1 MRPEKKSILEE
12 IKNDIA
18 GSEYV
23 VLTNCRGLNVQKLA
37 ELRVKLRKS
46 GSRLKV
52 AKNTFIHHAAKQ
64 AGRNGLDE
72 FLIGP
77 TALIYGKSDV
87 CAVAKLLKDFIGDSK
102 MPTIKGGL
110 MGPRVLSKKD
120 IEDIAD
126 LPPKKVLQGILVGT
140 IAAPMS
146 QLVGVMNSKLL
157 TLLYALKAIE
167 TKKGGQ
173 SA

>member
-12 IKNDIA
+12 IKKDIE

-23 VLTNCRGLNVQKLA
+23 LLTDCRGLNVQKLA
-37 ELRVKLRKS
+37 DLRGKLRKM

-52 AKNTFIHHAAKQ
+52 AKNTFIHYAAKQ
-64 AGRNGLDE
+64 AGRDGLDG
-72 FLIGP
+72 FLTGP

-87 CAVAKLLKDFIGDSK
+87 CAVAKLLKDFIADNTL
-102 MPTIKGGL
+102 PVIKGGL
-110 MGPRVLSKKD
+110 MGPRLLSKQD
-120 IEDIAD
+120 IQDIAD
-126 LPPKKVLQGILVGT
+126 LPPKQVMQAMLVGT

-157 TLLYALKAIE
+157 TLMYALKAIE
-167 TKKGGQ
+167 RKKGGQ
-173 SA
+173 GA